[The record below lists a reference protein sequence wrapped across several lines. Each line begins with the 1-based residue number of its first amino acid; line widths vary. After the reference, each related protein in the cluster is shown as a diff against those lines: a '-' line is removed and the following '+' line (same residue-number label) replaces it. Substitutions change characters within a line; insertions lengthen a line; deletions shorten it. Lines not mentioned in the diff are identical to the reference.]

1 MPSYFIDRRAQRDG
15 THLVHDRTR
24 CPPDCF
30 PAARDAEYL
39 GELLDGAQAIQ
50 LARLNYRDVN
60 GCLWCATEVH
70 ELGTE
75 LLAA

>member
-1 MPSYFIDRRAQRDG
+1 MPSYFIDRRAQVDG
-15 THLVHDRTR
+15 SHLVHDRSK

-39 GELLDGAQAIQ
+39 GELLDGAQAIA
-50 LARLNYRDVN
+50 LARLNYRSVN

-70 ELGTE
+70 ELGAE